1 MAVNK
6 NFVVKNGLEVSNDLL
21 LADSTNQK
29 VGIGTSVPSYTLH
42 VLGGIGATEAYI
54 SGVTTLA
61 ATGGITTTGGDL
73 YVGGDLFVKDDIVY
87 DEVTGRNLN
96 ITGVATI
103 ANLNASGF
111 STSFV
116 AAVGIQSAGLAIG
129 AGITQLN
136 FIGAGN
142 TFEAVGNTVNISI
155 AGGGG
160 GGGGG
165 GAVSIGAT
173 APTDPSN
180 GDLWYSINLA
190 RTFVWY
196 DEDALGV
203 GSSAFW
209 VDAAP
214 FNLTNKYVSRFGDT
228 MAAGLGFTGGTAALP
243 TGYFVGDRDTG
254 FYSPGANQFAI
265 SAGGNQVISA
275 DSATLGV
282 STDTNISGILT
293 ASNLVAT
300 GSITAIGGSIT
311 ASSISIGGALPLTAL
326 AAVGLGTPIDP
337 TSTVGMD
344 VVYYTDRTVALGG
357 TVIVPDSA
365 DVAYTPYGDVVV
377 NSGEEFTVSE
387 GDQFLADVLGIGSIG
402 TGQNTPGGVIRAD
415 QFTARMDHAPRFP
428 FGLHAHTGIV
438 TSTAGFSGDI
448 VGTAATFTSI
458 DLPAGGSIAGS
469 ATSAIYTQ
477 EWILGADGTNNYTF
491 SGNGFTGAENDP
503 TIRLVRGQK
512 YRFTNNMGAHPFRIQ
527 STANGSTGTAYND
540 GITNN
545 DVSNGTLIWD
555 VQFDTPNVL
564 YYQCT
569 AHASMGGIIY
579 IVDAGVGI
587 SSAGTSY
594 ATNATTLNFV
604 GAGNT
609 FLFNS
614 QTNTV
619 DISIAGGGGGGGG
632 GDAKTTF
639 FASGYGGRSVSTK

>member
-6 NFVVKNGLEVSNDLL
+6 NFVVKNGLEVNNDLL
-21 LADSTNQK
+21 LADSANQK

-103 ANLNASGF
+103 GTLYASGV

-116 AAVGIQSAGLAIG
+116 SAVGIQSAGLAIG

-228 MAAGLGFTGGTAALP
+228 MTAGLGFTAGTAALP

-282 STDTNISGILT
+282 STNTNISGILT
-293 ASNLVAT
+293 ATNVVAT
-300 GSITAIGGSIT
+300 NQITAN
-311 ASSISIGGALPLTAL
+311 SISIGGQSALTAL

-337 TSTVGMD
+337 SSTVGMD
-344 VVYYTDRTVALGG
+344 VVYYTDRTIALGG
-357 TVIVPDSA
+357 TVTVPDSA

-377 NSGEEFTVSE
+377 NAGEEFTVSE
-387 GDQFLADVLGIGSIG
+387 GDQFLADVLGIGSLG

-415 QFTARMDHAPRFP
+415 QFTSRTGHAPVFP

-448 VGTAATFTSI
+448 VSAAATFTTLNVTS
-458 DLPAGGSIAGS
+458 LVGGG
-469 ATSAIYTQ
+469 TDWT
-477 EWILGADGTNNYTF
+477 LGADGTNNYTF
-491 SGNGFTGAENDP
+491 SGPGFTGAENDP
-503 TIRLVRGQK
+503 TITLVRGQEYK
-512 YRFTNNMGAHPFRIQ
+512 FINNMAAHPFRIQ
-527 STANGSTGTAYND
+527 STPNGSTGTAYND
-540 GITNN
+540 GVTNN
-545 DVSNGTLIWD
+545 DVSNGTLTWD
-555 VQFDTPNVL
+555 VQFDAPDIL
-564 YYQCT
+564 WYQCT
-569 AHASMGGIIY
+569 AHANMGGIIY
-579 IVDAGVGI
+579 IIDAGVGI
-587 SSAGTSY
+587 SSAGGSI
-594 ATNATTLNFV
+594 ATNATNLNFI

-614 QTNTV
+614 TTNTV

-632 GDAKTTF
+632 SDAKTTF
-639 FASGYGGRSVSTK
+639 FASGWGGRSVSTK

>member
-6 NFVVKNGLEVSNDLL
+6 NFVVKNGLEVNNDLL
-21 LADSTNQK
+21 LADSANQK
-29 VGIGTSVPSYTLH
+29 VGIGTSVPNYTLH

-61 ATGGITTTGGDL
+61 ATGGITTTGGNL

-103 ANLNASGF
+103 GTLYASGV

-116 AAVGIQSAGLAIG
+116 SAIGIQSAGLAIG

-142 TFEAVGNTVNISI
+142 TFAVEGNTVNVSI

-196 DEDALGV
+196 DESELGV
-203 GSSAFW
+203 GNSAFW

-214 FNLTNKYVSRFGDT
+214 FNLTNKYVSKFGDN
-228 MAAGLGFTGGTAALP
+228 MVAGLGFTAGTAALP
-243 TGYFVGDRDTG
+243 SGYIVGDRDTG

-265 SAGGNQVISA
+265 TAGGVQIINA

-282 STDTNISGILT
+282 STNTNVTGILT
-293 ASNLVAT
+293 ATNLVAN
-300 GSITAIGGSIT
+300 
-311 ASSISIGGALPLTAL
+311 SISIGGAEPLTAL
-326 AAVGLGTPIDP
+326 AKVGLGTPIDP
-337 TSTVGMD
+337 SSTVGMD

-377 NSGEEFTVSE
+377 NAGEEFTVSE
-387 GDQFLADVLGIGSIG
+387 GDQFMADVLGIGSLG
-402 TGQNTPGGVIRAD
+402 TGQNTPGGAIRAD
-415 QFTARMDHAPRFP
+415 QFTARMGNAPIFP
-428 FGLHAHTGIV
+428 SGLKAEVGVV
-438 TSTAGFSGDI
+438 TSLAGFDGDI
-448 VGTAATFTSI
+448 VSTAATITTATIST
-458 DLPAGGSIAGS
+458 LNVTTLVGGG
-469 ATSAIYTQ
+469 T
-477 EWILGADGTNNYTF
+477 EWTLGADGTNNYTF
-491 SGNGFTGAENDP
+491 SGPGFTGAESDP
-503 TIRLVRGQK
+503 TITLVRGQEYK
-512 YRFTNNMGAHPFRIQ
+512 FINNMGAHPFRIQ
-527 STANGSTGTAYND
+527 STPNGSTGTAYND
-540 GITNN
+540 GVTNN
-545 DVSNGTLIWD
+545 DVSSGTLTWD
-555 VQFDTPNVL
+555 VQFDTPDIL
-564 YYQCT
+564 WYQCT
-569 AHASMGGIIY
+569 AHANMGGIIY
-579 IVDAGVGI
+579 IIDAGVGI
-587 SSAGTSY
+587 SSAGGSI
-594 ATNATTLNFV
+594 ATNATNLNFI

-614 QTNTV
+614 TTNTV

-632 GDAKTTF
+632 SDGKTTF
-639 FASGYGGRSVSTK
+639 FASGYGGRTVRTK

>member
-6 NFVVKNGLEVSNDLL
+6 NFVVKNGLEVNNDLL
-21 LADSTNQK
+21 LADSANQK
-29 VGIGTSVPSYTLH
+29 VGIGTSVPNYTLH

-96 ITGVATI
+96 ITGIATI
-103 ANLNASGF
+103 ADLKASGV

-116 AAVGIQSAGLAIG
+116 SAVGIQSAGLAIG

-173 APTDPSN
+173 APSDPSN

-214 FNLTNKYVSRFGDT
+214 FNLTNKYVSRYGDT
-228 MAAGLGFTGGTAALP
+228 MVAGLGFTAGTASNP
-243 TGYFVGDRDTG
+243 SGYFVGDSDTG
-254 FYSPGANQFAI
+254 FYSPGADKFAI
-265 SAGGNQVISA
+265 AAGGSQIIQA
-275 DSATLGV
+275 DATTLGV
-282 STDTNISGILT
+282 STNTNITGILT
-293 ASNLVAT
+293 ATNILAD
-300 GSITAIGGSIT
+300 
-311 ASSISIGGALPLTAL
+311 SISIGGQQALTAL

-337 TSTVGMD
+337 SSTDGLD
-344 VVYYTDRTVALGG
+344 VVYYTDRVVALGG
-357 TVIVPDSA
+357 TIVVPDSA

-377 NSGEEFTVSE
+377 NAGEEFTVSE

-402 TGQNTPGGVIRAD
+402 TGQQMPGGTIRAD
-415 QFTARMDHAPRFP
+415 QFTARMGNAPIFP
-428 FGLHAHTGIV
+428 TGLHAHTGIV
-438 TSTAGFSGDI
+438 TSTAGFVGDI
-448 VGTAATFTSI
+448 VSAAATFTTLNVTS
-458 DLPAGGSIAGS
+458 LVGGG
-469 ATSAIYTQ
+469 T
-477 EWILGADGTNNYTF
+477 EWTLGADGTNNYTF
-491 SGNGFTGAENDP
+491 SGPGFTGAENDP
-503 TIRLVRGQK
+503 TITLIRGQEYK
-512 YRFTNNMGAHPFRIQ
+512 FVNNMGAHPFRIQ
-527 STANGSTGTAYND
+527 STPNGSTGTAYND
-540 GITNN
+540 GVTNN
-545 DVSNGTLIWD
+545 DVSSGTLTWD
-555 VQFDTPNVL
+555 VQFDTPDIL
-564 YYQCT
+564 WYQCT
-569 AHASMGGIIY
+569 AHANMGGIIY
-579 IVDAGVGI
+579 IIDAGVGI
-587 SSAGTSY
+587 SSAGGTI
-594 ATNATTLNFV
+594 ATNATNLNFV

-614 QTNTV
+614 TTNTV

-632 GDAKTTF
+632 SDGKTTY
-639 FASGYGGRSVSTK
+639 FASGYGGRAVSTK

>member
-6 NFVVKNGLEVSNDLL
+6 NFVVKNGLEVNNDLL
-21 LADSTNQK
+21 LADSANQK

-103 ANLNASGF
+103 GTLYASGV

-116 AAVGIQSAGLAIG
+116 SAVGIQSAGLAIG

-228 MAAGLGFTGGTAALP
+228 MTAGLGFTAGTAAFP

-282 STDTNISGILT
+282 STNTNISGILT
-293 ASNLVAT
+293 ATNVVAT
-300 GSITAIGGSIT
+300 NQITAN
-311 ASSISIGGALPLTAL
+311 SISIGGQSALTAL

-337 TSTVGMD
+337 SSTVGMD
-344 VVYYTDRTVALGG
+344 VVYYTDRTIALGG
-357 TVIVPDSA
+357 TVTVPDSA

-377 NSGEEFTVSE
+377 NAGEEFTVSE
-387 GDQFLADVLGIGSIG
+387 GDQFLADVLGIGSLG

-415 QFTARMDHAPRFP
+415 QFTSRTGHAPVFP

-448 VGTAATFTSI
+448 VSAAATFTTLNVTS
-458 DLPAGGSIAGS
+458 LVGGG
-469 ATSAIYTQ
+469 T
-477 EWILGADGTNNYTF
+477 EWTLGADGTNNYTF
-491 SGNGFTGAENDP
+491 SGPGFTGAENDP
-503 TIRLVRGQK
+503 TITLVRGQEYK
-512 YRFTNNMGAHPFRIQ
+512 IINNMGAHPFRIQ
-527 STANGSTGTAYND
+527 STPNGSTGTAYND
-540 GITNN
+540 GVTNN
-545 DVSNGTLIWD
+545 DVSNGTLTWD
-555 VQFDTPNVL
+555 VQFDAPDIL
-564 YYQCT
+564 WYQCT
-569 AHASMGGIIY
+569 AHANMGGIIY
-579 IVDAGVGI
+579 IIDAGVGI
-587 SSAGTSY
+587 SSAGGSI
-594 ATNATTLNFV
+594 ATNATNLNFI

-614 QTNTV
+614 TTNTV

-632 GDAKTTF
+632 SDAKTTF
-639 FASGYGGRSVSTK
+639 FASGWGGRSVSTK

>member
-6 NFVVKNGLEVSNDLL
+6 NFVVKNGLEVNNDLL
-21 LADSTNQK
+21 LADSANQK
-29 VGIGTSVPSYTLH
+29 VGIGTSVPNYTLH

-103 ANLNASGF
+103 GTLYASGV

-116 AAVGIQSAGLAIG
+116 SAIGIQSAGLAIG

-142 TFEAVGNTVNISI
+142 TFEAIGNTVNISI
-155 AGGGG
+155 AGGGGG

-173 APTDPSN
+173 APTNPSS

-203 GSSAFW
+203 GNSAFW

-228 MAAGLGFTGGTAALP
+228 MTAGLGFTAGTAALP

-282 STDTNISGILT
+282 STNTNVSGILT
-293 ASNLVAT
+293 ATNLVAT
-300 GSITAIGGSIT
+300 NQIT
-311 ASSISIGGALPLTAL
+311 ASSISVGGAAPMTAL
-326 AAVGLGTPIDP
+326 AKVGLGTPIDP
-337 TSTVGMD
+337 SSTVGLD

-357 TVIVPDSA
+357 TIIVPDSA

-387 GDQFLADVLGIGSIG
+387 GDQFLADVLGIGSLG
-402 TGQNTPGGVIRAD
+402 TGQNTPGGTIRAD
-415 QFTARMDHAPRFP
+415 QFTGRMGNAPIFP
-428 FGLHAHTGIV
+428 SGLHAHTGIV
-438 TSTAGFSGDI
+438 TSTAGFDGDI
-448 VGTAATFTSI
+448 VSAAATITTLNVTS
-458 DLPAGGSIAGS
+458 LVGGG
-469 ATSAIYTQ
+469 T
-477 EWILGADGTNNYTF
+477 EWTLGADGTNNYTF
-491 SGNGFTGAENDP
+491 SGPGFTGAENDP
-503 TIRLVRGQK
+503 TITLVRGQEYK
-512 YRFTNNMGAHPFRIQ
+512 IINNMGAHPFRIQ
-527 STANGSTGTAYND
+527 STPNGSTGTAYND
-540 GITNN
+540 GVTNN
-545 DVSNGTLIWD
+545 DVSNGTLTWD
-555 VQFDTPNVL
+555 VQFDAPDIL
-564 YYQCT
+564 WYQCT
-569 AHASMGGIIY
+569 AHANMGGIIY
-579 IVDAGVGI
+579 IIDAGVGI
-587 SSAGTSY
+587 SSAGGSI
-594 ATNATTLNFV
+594 ATNATNLNFI

-614 QTNTV
+614 TTNTV

-639 FASGYGGRSVSTK
+639 FASGYGGRTARTK

>member
-6 NFVVKNGLEVSNDLL
+6 NFVVKNGLEVNNDLL
-21 LADSTNQK
+21 LADSANQK
-29 VGIGTSVPSYTLH
+29 VGIGTSVPNYTLH

-173 APTDPSN
+173 APTTPNN
-180 GDLWYSINLA
+180 GDLWYSIDLA

-196 DEDALGV
+196 DEEELGV
-203 GSSAFW
+203 GNSAFW

-214 FNLTNKYVSRFGDT
+214 FNLSNKYISKFGDN
-228 MAAGLGFTGGTAALP
+228 MVSGLGFTAGTAALP
-243 TGYFVGDRDTG
+243 SGYIVGDRDTG

-265 SAGGNQVISA
+265 TAGGVQIINA

-282 STDTNISGILT
+282 STNTNVTGILT
-293 ASNLVAT
+293 ATNLVAD
-300 GSITAIGGSIT
+300 
-311 ASSISIGGALPLTAL
+311 SISIGGAEPMKAL
-326 AAVGLGTPIDP
+326 AKVGLGTPIDP
-337 TSTVGMD
+337 SSTDGLD
-344 VVYYTDRTVALGG
+344 VVYYTDRSVALGG
-357 TVIVPDSA
+357 TITVPTSA
-365 DVAYTPYGDVVV
+365 DIAYTPYGDVVV
-377 NSGEEFTVSE
+377 NAGEEFTVSE
-387 GDQFLADVLGIGSIG
+387 GDQFMADVLGIGSLG
-402 TGQNTPGGVIRAD
+402 TGQNSPGGTIRAD
-415 QFTARMDHAPRFP
+415 QFTARMAHAPRFP
-428 FGLHAHTGIV
+428 FGLHATTGIV
-438 TSTAGFSGDI
+438 TSTAGFHGDL
-448 VGTAATFTSI
+448 VATAATFTNATFTTI
-458 DLPAGGSIAGS
+458 NGS
-469 ATSAIYTQ
+469 AIGSGIGPT
-477 EWILGADGTNNYTF
+477 EWTLGADGTNNYTF
-491 SGNGFTGAENDP
+491 TGPGLTGAENDP
-503 TIRLVRGQK
+503 SIRLLRGQK
-512 YRFTNNMGAHPFRIQ
+512 YKFTNNMGAHPFRIQ
-527 STANGSTGTAYND
+527 STVNGSTGTIYND

-545 DVSNGTLIWD
+545 DVSNGTLTWD
-555 VQFDTPNVL
+555 VQFDTPSVL

-587 SSAGTSY
+587 SSAGGSI
-594 ATNATTLNFV
+594 ATHPTTLNFV

-614 QTNTV
+614 STNTV

-632 GDAKTTF
+632 GGDGKTSY
-639 FASGYGGRSVSTK
+639 FASGYGGMTSRSR